1 MDEFDPTAS
10 GAAASSDTGQRAE
23 AAAGRILMDSA
34 RLEAFSDGVFAV
46 AITLLALSLVVP
58 GPGHG
63 AESLGDKF
71 VDAWPSFAGYVVS
84 FLTIGIIWV
93 NHHTLFKNFVGVDRP
108 ALFINLLLLFFVV
121 AIPFAT
127 KTVADYLA
135 PGGSNASVA
144 VALFE
149 GVFEGMSL
157 AFGVMF
163 WWSIRHEHLKVRL
176 TAAAARRATIRFGIG
191 NVAYVAAI
199 GVAFVSPVVA
209 LLISLLVAIYYVFE
223 QTPTRAP
230 APDPGAGA
238 DSGDA

>member
-1 MDEFDPTAS
+1 MHESVPPGSDPPGADAARRS
-10 GAAASSDTGQRAE
+10 GAA
-23 AAAGRILMDSA
+23 GRNLMDSA

-46 AITLLALSLVVP
+46 AITLLALNLVVP
-58 GPGHG
+58 GPHKGG
-63 AESLGDKF
+63 PAFTDLLGK
-71 VDAWPSFAGYVVS
+71 AWPSFAGYVIS

-127 KTVADYLA
+127 KAMADYLI
-135 PGGSNASVA
+135 PVGPNASAA

-157 AFGVMF
+157 AFGVLF
-163 WWSIRHEHLKVRL
+163 WWSIKHEHLKIRL
-176 TAAAARRATIRFGIG
+176 TPDAARRATIRFGIG

-199 GVAFVSPVVA
+199 GIAFVNPLTAVV
-209 LLISLLVAIYYVFE
+209 ISLLVAVYYVFE
-223 QTPTRAP
+223 QTPSRAP

-238 DSGDA
+238 GPGDS